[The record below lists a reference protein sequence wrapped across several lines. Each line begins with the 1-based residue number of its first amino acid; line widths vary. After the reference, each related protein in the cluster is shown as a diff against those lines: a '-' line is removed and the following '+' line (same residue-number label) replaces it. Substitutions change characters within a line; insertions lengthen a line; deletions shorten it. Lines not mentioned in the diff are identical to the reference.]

1 MFNLIEIIK
10 LLNRI
15 LMLLIKASIKI
26 IEIVVRLVNNKAINE
41 DEIEVGIL
49 DKSGCFSRRPQ

>member
-1 MFNLIEIIK
+1 MLNLIEIIK

-41 DEIEVGIL
+41 DEE
-49 DKSGCFSRRPQ
+49 